1 MAVRD
6 GHDGAALSA
15 LQSEKDA
22 QHQKRFR
29 LKQPRFLMK
38 DVNVALLRSLMAAAI
53 FL

>member
-22 QHQKRFR
+22 QHQEHFR
-29 LKQPRFLMK
+29 LKQPHYPMK
-38 DVNVALLRSLMAAAI
+38 DVNVALFRSLMAAAS